1 MYRSKA
7 TTFFIHSVGWLLFL
21 MFPILFMNQEQ
32 GNSNSAM
39 LLLSP
44 YYWLFCLT
52 YIILF
57 YLNAWYLVPGFVFKK
72 KILAYSAIVLML
84 FGFVFYLQP
93 FDNLLKNSG
102 KSTAKNNNI
111 QILSAPPPGYQDMAI
126 NPGVDT
132 FMPPGASKLKFGP
145 LPHQDMRM
153 QDPNLKPAHSFFLL
167 HQSDNVDMVSLF
179 IYILIIGLS
188 TATSTVQRWQTSE
201 QKVVRAEAE
210 KANAE
215 LSFLKAQINPHFLF
229 NTLNNIYTMSVTQ
242 HEHTSDSIMMLSN
255 IMRYVTDDVTE
266 DFVLLQHEINCIQD
280 YISLQKLRLGSKTKL
295 CFEVEGLI
303 ENQKIA
309 PLIIMTFVENVF
321 KYGISKHK
329 ESMIN
334 IKLKVEG
341 DCISFFCQNTLLE
354 HQPTVARTGIGIANT
369 RQRLELLYPK
379 KYLLEIDSNNQLF
392 TVKLRLNC

>member
-1 MYRSKA
+1 MRRFKA
-7 TTFFIHSVGWLLFL
+7 TTLFIHAVGWLLFL
-21 MFPILFMNQEQ
+21 MFPILFMNREQ
-32 GNSNSAM
+32 NSNSAV

-72 KILAYSAIVLML
+72 KILAYSLIVLVL
-84 FGFVFYLQP
+84 FGCVFYLQP
-93 FDNLLKNSG
+93 FDNLLKNNG
-102 KSTAKNNNI
+102 KDRDKTSNI
-111 QILSAPPPGYQDMAI
+111 QILSAPPPGYQDMNI
-126 NPGVDT
+126 NAGLDT
-132 FMPPGASKLKFGP
+132 FTPPGATKLKFGP

-167 HQSDNVDMVSLF
+167 HQSANVDMVSLF
-179 IYILIIGLS
+179 IYIMIIGLS
-188 TATSTVQRWQTSE
+188 TATSTVQRWQTTE
-201 QKVVRAEAE
+201 QQVVKAEAE

-280 YISLQKLRLGSKTKL
+280 YISLQKLRLGSKTQL
-295 CFEVEGLI
+295 NFEVEGLI
-303 ENQKIA
+303 GNQKIA

-321 KYGISKHK
+321 KYGISKHH
-329 ESMIN
+329 SSVIN
-334 IKLKVEG
+334 IKVKVLGE
-341 DCISFFCQNTLLE
+341 CISLFCQNTLLD
-354 HQPTVARTGIGIANT
+354 HQPNITRTGIGITNT

-379 KYLLEIDSNNQLF
+379 KYQLEIDSNNQLF
-392 TVKLRLNC
+392 TVQLRLNC